1 MASTPGESRRRKNV
15 DRGSDRLALI
25 TCQIHALPPGYPSQ
39 PLNSQDPPLHLSNK
53 ITDDHEPTTIAAG
66 HGGRTVKPSSREF
79 DTAAEASIASSA
91 ETSGKVE
98 SSLAKPSRSTSGT
111 EQNLKQ
117 QRWISSSVTPNQI
130 TSAIAASEKSRLRCS
145 VVVALSAVLSQTR
158 ISSAGQQLDKAFKGA
173 VEAENKIPSTGGT
186 DWTEQASE
194 ALKSE
199 KCDILSI
206 NFTEKRREEKRCS
219 GPRMQSTSATVEV
232 FLNNP
237 FLSQYMCIPFN
248 LKSFWLPT
256 RRRSRNNANVIRLN
270 AHNLHLSTSTP
281 DIVAVQDTVESC
293 KELNQ
298 TKLSPFS
305 YDPI

>member
-1 MASTPGESRRRKNV
+1 MASTAGESRRRKNV

-53 ITDDHEPTTIAAG
+53 IT
-66 HGGRTVKPSSREF
+66 
-79 DTAAEASIASSA
+79 
-91 ETSGKVE
+91 E

-145 VVVALSAVLSQTR
+145 VVVALSAVLSHLGFPLLGSNL
-158 ISSAGQQLDKAFKGA
+158 ISSIINFRPLYLVLLTNVTLVLFNNQRAFKGA

-194 ALKSE
+194 ALK
-199 KCDILSI
+199 
-206 NFTEKRREEKRCS
+206 
-219 GPRMQSTSATVEV
+219 
-232 FLNNP
+232 
-237 FLSQYMCIPFN
+237 
-248 LKSFWLPT
+248 
-256 RRRSRNNANVIRLN
+256 
-270 AHNLHLSTSTP
+270 
-281 DIVAVQDTVESC
+281 VAW
-293 KELNQ
+293 
-298 TKLSPFS
+298 
-305 YDPI
+305 

>member
-1 MASTPGESRRRKNV
+1 MASTAGESRRRKNV

-53 ITDDHEPTTIAAG
+53 ITGTVPLLSLLLMLVYRSFESLQELKGCNLAYSADGKDDHEPTTIAAG
-66 HGGRTVKPSSREF
+66 HGGSTVKPSSREF
-79 DTAAEASIASSA
+79 DTDAEASIASSA
-91 ETSGKVE
+91 ETSSKVE

-145 VVVALSAVLSQTR
+145 VVVALSAVLSHLGFPLLGSNL
-158 ISSAGQQLDKAFKGA
+158 ISSIINFRPLYLVLLTNVTLVLFNNQRAFKGA

-194 ALKSE
+194 ALK
-199 KCDILSI
+199 
-206 NFTEKRREEKRCS
+206 
-219 GPRMQSTSATVEV
+219 
-232 FLNNP
+232 
-237 FLSQYMCIPFN
+237 
-248 LKSFWLPT
+248 
-256 RRRSRNNANVIRLN
+256 
-270 AHNLHLSTSTP
+270 
-281 DIVAVQDTVESC
+281 VAW
-293 KELNQ
+293 
-298 TKLSPFS
+298 
-305 YDPI
+305 

>member
-53 ITDDHEPTTIAAG
+53 ITGTADNDAAQFLSGPNKSLGLFPLLKEERWYDHEPTTIAAG

-117 QRWISSSVTPNQI
+117 QRWKSSSVTPNQI
-130 TSAIAASEKSRLRCS
+130 TSAIAASEKSRLRFPLLGS
-145 VVVALSAVLSQTR
+145 NL
-158 ISSAGQQLDKAFKGA
+158 ISSLINFRPLYLVLLNSVTLVLFNNQRAFKGA

-194 ALKSE
+194 ALK
-199 KCDILSI
+199 
-206 NFTEKRREEKRCS
+206 
-219 GPRMQSTSATVEV
+219 
-232 FLNNP
+232 
-237 FLSQYMCIPFN
+237 
-248 LKSFWLPT
+248 
-256 RRRSRNNANVIRLN
+256 
-270 AHNLHLSTSTP
+270 
-281 DIVAVQDTVESC
+281 VAW
-293 KELNQ
+293 
-298 TKLSPFS
+298 
-305 YDPI
+305 